1 MTHTSYVKPVMRVVR
16 MTLPHML
23 SSSET
28 LNDASDKSDFV
39 IGARED
45 IGDAFEE
52 EMESED

>member
-1 MTHTSYVKPVMRVVR
+1 MTHSSYIKPDMRVVR

-28 LNDASDKSDFV
+28 LNDAPRDGFV

-52 EMESED
+52 DED

>member
-1 MTHTSYVKPVMRVVR
+1 MRVVR

-39 IGARED
+39 IGARE
-45 IGDAFEE
+45 GEAFEE
-52 EMESED
+52 DED

>member
-1 MTHTSYVKPVMRVVR
+1 MTHTSYVKPDMRVVR

-39 IGARED
+39 IGARE
-45 IGDAFEE
+45 GEAFEE

>member
-1 MTHTSYVKPVMRVVR
+1 MRVVQ
-16 MTLPHML
+16 MKQPSML

-28 LNDASDKSDFV
+28 LNNASDRDNFV

-52 EMESED
+52 DED

>member
-1 MTHTSYVKPVMRVVR
+1 MTHSRYVKPDMRVVR
-16 MTLPHML
+16 ITRPCML

-28 LNDASDKSDFV
+28 LNDASDRDNFV

-52 EMESED
+52 DED

>member
-1 MTHTSYVKPVMRVVR
+1 MTHSRYVKPDMRVVR

-28 LNDASDKSDFV
+28 LNDAPGRDDFV
-39 IGARED
+39 IGAREN

-52 EMESED
+52 DED

>member
-1 MTHTSYVKPVMRVVR
+1 MRVVR

-28 LNDASDKSDFV
+28 LNDAPRDGFV
-39 IGARED
+39 IGARE
-45 IGDAFEE
+45 GEAFEE

>member
-1 MTHTSYVKPVMRVVR
+1 MTHTSYVKPDMRVVQ

-28 LNDASDKSDFV
+28 LNNDDPRDGFV
-39 IGARED
+39 IGARE
-45 IGDAFEE
+45 GEAFEE

>member
-1 MTHTSYVKPVMRVVR
+1 MTHTSYVKPDMRVVR

-28 LNDASDKSDFV
+28 LNNDDPRDGFV

-52 EMESED
+52 DED

>member
-1 MTHTSYVKPVMRVVR
+1 MTHTSYVKPGMRVVR

-52 EMESED
+52 DED

>member
-1 MTHTSYVKPVMRVVR
+1 MTHSSYVKPDMRVVR

-52 EMESED
+52 DED

>member
-1 MTHTSYVKPVMRVVR
+1 MTHTSYVKPDMRVVR

-28 LNDASDKSDFV
+28 LNNDDPRDGFV

-52 EMESED
+52 VMESED